1 MNNSAAI
8 LVIGD
13 DIYDIS
19 ERVQTVTAHDKDTG
33 ELKYRGCGIVIH
45 RFLHVD
51 GDAIVFLK
59 YQGERYIMGKW
70 CKIYTPSDSWIGEY
84 CEYDMRIADKNR
96 TVIIDINHV
105 NKLV

>member
-8 LVIGD
+8 LVMGD
-13 DIYDIS
+13 NVFDIS
-19 ERVQTVTAHDKDTG
+19 EKVQIVTAHDKDTG

-51 GDAIVFLK
+51 GDAPVFLK
-59 YQGERYIMGKW
+59 YKGEQYIMGKW
-70 CKIYTPSDSWIGEY
+70 CKIYTPSDTWIGEY
-84 CEYDMRIADKNR
+84 RGYDMRSVDKNR
-96 TVIIDINHV
+96 KVMMNIVHA